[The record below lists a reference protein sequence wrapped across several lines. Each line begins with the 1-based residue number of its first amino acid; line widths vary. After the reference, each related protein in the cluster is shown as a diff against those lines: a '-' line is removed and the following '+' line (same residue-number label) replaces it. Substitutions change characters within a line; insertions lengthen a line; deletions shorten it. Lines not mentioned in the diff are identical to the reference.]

1 MSQLNPKFVI
11 YLTQHDGGLVSA
23 QADMIGEG
31 EDVNKL
37 GLEIMSSL
45 KLAQMAGANLYV
57 APSFMSAEI
66 H

>member
-1 MSQLNPKFVI
+1 MSQLNPKFII
-11 YLTQHDGGLVSA
+11 YLTEHENGLISA
-23 QADMIGEG
+23 QADIIGEG

-45 KLAQMAGANLYV
+45 KLAQLAGANLYV
-57 APSFMSAEI
+57 APSFINAKI